1 MKYYFIALLFLSL
14 LSTKSF
20 SQQKSAEEFQEE
32 TNKHYADEESS
43 PLLKKDL
50 INFKGLPFFEI
61 DSQYIVTANIQR
73 VEKIKPF
80 KMKTTTDRRPEYM
93 VYAIATFE
101 IKGEQYKLNIYK
113 SYGSS
118 KPEYEDY
125 LFLPFTDETSG
136 NDTYGGGR
144 FIDLKITEG
153 NEMVIDFNQAYNPY
167 CAYNHGYSCPIPP
180 KDNHLKVRIEAGVK
194 YVAKDE

>member
-1 MKYYFIALLFLSL
+1 MKRIPLSL
-14 LSTKSF
+14 LLCCILATGLA
-20 SQQKSAEEFQEE
+20 QQKSAEEFQKE
-32 TNKHYADEESS
+32 TNEQYADTSNS

-50 INFKGLPFFEI
+50 IDFKGLPFYKI
-61 DSQYIVTANIQR
+61 DSQYIVTA
-73 VEKIKPF
+73 KIKRIDKTKPF
-80 KMKTTTDRRPEYM
+80 KMKTTTDRRPKYV
-93 VYAIATFE
+93 VYAIATFK
-101 IKGEQYKLNIYK
+101 IKGKSHQLNIYK
-113 SYGSS
+113 SYGIS

-144 FIDLKITEG
+144 FIDLRMTKG

-167 CAYNHGYSCPIPP
+167 CAYNHNYSCPIPP

-194 YVAKDE
+194 YVSKD